1 MKTTGCRPVALARS
15 TCSNSYSAIVV
26 VLAGAGLDVAVVM
39 IVILPRVMFGV
50 SGQAVAQW
58 PRPFSPCRTSA
69 IQAFK
74 ERQQVGIDLVFLH
87 RAHPVPC
94 AIIDLAPPVRVM
106 NRMSPHSPTPLPMH

>member
-39 IVILPRVMFGV
+39 IVILPRVMFCV

-58 PRPFSPCRTSA
+58 PRPFSPCPTSA

-74 ERQQVGIDLVFLH
+74 ERQQVRIHPVFLPPP
-87 RAHPVPC
+87 HPPPC
-94 AIIDLAPPVRVM
+94 PTHNLQRPSPP
-106 NRMSPHSPTPLPMH
+106 